1 MSSES
6 WGVGGGVTPDVK
18 WLGWL
23 SGYKNQ
29 NPKKSV
35 GLWTKPSKIS
45 GPKINRPPPKKKS
58 HEEFLSPKNVRK
70 VGCTLFTELLRP
82 EYAGTTTNLQIVFN
96 TQNNPYL
103 NQAIQKIPAKFSYPK
118 KILELKT
125 WNHKKSLDHPHH
137 LRSWVLPW
145 ALNKTAREICLF
157 N

>member
-1 MSSES
+1 MSAIETLSLCLPGEQ
-6 WGVGGGVTPDVK
+6 WIPGGGGGGVTPDVK
-18 WLGWL
+18 WLGWS

-35 GLWTKPSKIS
+35 GLWTKPPKIC
-45 GPKINRPPPKKKS
+45 GPKINPPAQKIPWGIF
-58 HEEFLSPKNVRK
+58 E
-70 VGCTLFTELLRP
+70 P
-82 EYAGTTTNLQIVFN
+82 EYAGTTTNLQIVVN

-118 KILELKT
+118 KILELKI
-125 WNHKKSLDHPHH
+125 WNHKKSLDHPRH

-145 ALNKTAREICLF
+145 PLNKTAREICLF

>member
-6 WGVGGGVTPDVK
+6 RGVGGGLLQMSSDWDDRVGIKIKTQK
-18 WLGWL
+18 NL
-23 SGYKNQ
+23 SGFEQ
-29 NPKKSV
+29 NPQKSV
-35 GLWTKPSKIS
+35 DQKLT
-45 GPKINRPPPKKKS
+45 PPPKKIPWGIF
-58 HEEFLSPKNVRK
+58 E
-70 VGCTLFTELLRP
+70 P
-82 EYAGTTTNLQIVFN
+82 EYAGTTTNLQIVVN

-118 KILELKT
+118 KILELKI